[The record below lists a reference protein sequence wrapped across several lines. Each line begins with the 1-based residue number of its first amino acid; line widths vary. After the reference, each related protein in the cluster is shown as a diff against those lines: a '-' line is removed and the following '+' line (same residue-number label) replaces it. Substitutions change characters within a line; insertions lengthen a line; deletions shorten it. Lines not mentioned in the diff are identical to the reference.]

1 MDVNKKDA
9 KSIIDKILGDVSKTS
24 ATKQIIMGAS
34 SGWVTG
40 YLAMKV
46 GRAAAFALG
55 GGVILLELA
64 NEKGY
69 IKINWDKINKQIDKV
84 SDKVEEQITG
94 QSASW
99 MDKVEDYV
107 DRKADQVESLVK
119 DRKKAAK
126 GWYSSITGIPNH
138 KLREIHVFLISF
150 AAGIAIGI
158 GTS

>member
-9 KSIIDKILGDVSKTS
+9 KSIIEKILGDVSKTS
-24 ATKQIIMGAS
+24 ATKQIIIGAS

-69 IKINWDKINKQIDKV
+69 IKINWDKITKQI
-84 SDKVEEQITG
+84 
-94 QSASW
+94 
-99 MDKVEDYV
+99 DKVEDYV

-126 GWYSSITGIPNH
+126 GWYSSITGVPNH

-150 AAGIAIGI
+150 VAGIAIGI

>member
-1 MDVNKKDA
+1 MDSNKKVAKPINTKDT
-9 KSIIDKILGDVSKTS
+9 KSIIDEILGDVSKTS
-24 ATKQIIMGAS
+24 ATKQIIIGAS

-69 IKINWDKINKQIDKV
+69 IRINWDKINRQID
-84 SDKVEEQITG
+84 Q
-94 QSASW
+94 
-99 MDKVEDYV
+99 VEDFV

-126 GWYSSITGIPNH
+126 RWYSNVTGIPQN

-150 AAGIAIGI
+150 VAGIAIGI

>member
-1 MDVNKKDA
+1 MDSNKKVAKPINTKDT
-9 KSIIDKILGDVSKTS
+9 KSIIDEILGDVSKTS
-24 ATKQIIMGAS
+24 ATKQIIIGAS

-69 IKINWDKINKQIDKV
+69 IRINWDKINRQIDQV

-94 QSASW
+94 ESANW
-99 MDKVEDYV
+99 MDKVRGVFV
-107 DRKADQVESLVK
+107 DFQQFF
-119 DRKKAAK
+119 
-126 GWYSSITGIPNH
+126 Y
-138 KLREIHVFLISF
+138 F
-150 AAGIAIGI
+150 
-158 GTS
+158 